1 MTKSSKATQ
10 EALEGLHGALAKLLT
25 ERIASGTASAADL
38 AVARQFL
45 KDNGID
51 AIPKEGSPLGDLV
64 KALPFATPEGVAEE
78 EGTRH

>member
-1 MTKSSKATQ
+1 MTKSSKASQ
-10 EALEGLHGALAKLLT
+10 EALEELHGALAKLLA
-25 ERIASGTASAADL
+25 ERIKSGTASAADL

-64 KALPFATPEGVAEE
+64 NSLPFATPQGVIEE
-78 EGTRH
+78 EVTHH

>member
-10 EALEGLHGALAKLLT
+10 EALEGLHGALAELLT
-25 ERIASGTASAADL
+25 QRIREGSATAADL

-51 AIPKEGSPLGDLV
+51 AIPKDGEPLGELV
-64 KALPFATPEGVAEE
+64 KSLPFASPEGVAEE
-78 EGTRH
+78 EAVRH